1 MCNLHTSSVPIEA
14 LLEYWSGLPEE
25 HRTALFQLREEDFAA
40 ELDAHLKYQLRICRD
55 CRGNVYRAYRELKAS
70 KAGVPG
76 TELEICEGHS
86 LGLLD
91 GVVSLHGLG
100 SSGFFERAEEVEDC
114 KGADG
119 ELGDG
124 YEEGVRHAETPELA
138 REALADC
145 AVLIFRGQVEVAF
158 REQTAG
164 HNALLLFVHLALSM
178 MEERLTNA
186 FKELR
191 AKEAEAELL
200 ELVAKDE
207 KDKES
212 KKAKKKGRKKGKG
225 EGKGEQLLCGCGAV
239 CDAACSAS
247 SQRAGR
253 RSTSSSPTR
262 EPSPVRGPLSP
273 APDAGPQRDST
284 TAEGYSG
291 GDSGD
296 APARSKPSSNKSY
309 PRSPARST
317 LGAELMSPRRPPAKA
332 AAPQPS
338 PGAADA
344 AGWETIQ
351 AGGKGRRNSVGGPRK
366 AVPVPEP
373 RGSSPEAPRRH
384 SLGSC
389 PRPVAQPS
397 TPSGVS
403 RQQAG
408 PVRAVPVTASPHLQA
423 AAARASPAA
432 PVPDQ
437 RAGVEAPSV
446 RALPVTP
453 KAAPLKPASGLSS
466 GDPIIA
472 QHPAARHG
480 NAWQSAHHTSGK
492 LPGRAVHNVHASST
506 SWPQPIN
513 PPAKD
518 IAEGGHLPFSLFHHS
533 PTLVA
538 DIFSHPGA
546 V

>member
-1 MCNLHTSSVPIEA
+1 M
-14 LLEYWSGLPEE
+14 
-25 HRTALFQLREEDFAA
+25 
-40 ELDAHLKYQLRICRD
+40 
-55 CRGNVYRAYRELKAS
+55 
-70 KAGVPG
+70 
-76 TELEICEGHS
+76 
-86 LGLLD
+86 
-91 GVVSLHGLG
+91 
-100 SSGFFERAEEVEDC
+100 
-114 KGADG
+114 
-119 ELGDG
+119 
-124 YEEGVRHAETPELA
+124 
-138 REALADC
+138 
-145 AVLIFRGQVEVAF
+145 
-158 REQTAG
+158 
-164 HNALLLFVHLALSM
+164 
-178 MEERLTNA
+178 
-186 FKELR
+186 
-191 AKEAEAELL
+191 
-200 ELVAKDE
+200 AKDE

-296 APARSKPSSNKSY
+296 APARSKPSPNKSC

-389 PRPVAQPS
+389 SRPVAQPS

-437 RAGVEAPSV
+437 WAGVEAPSV

-472 QHPAARHG
+472 QHPVSHTASLPLLLHGGDPHVMSCIKSIEGNSCRGMSSLPPDGTSNLNHVPVPSRLQGTATHG
-480 NAWQSAHHTSGK
+480 NP
-492 LPGRAVHNVHASST
+492 LII
-506 SWPQPIN
+506 PQGSCLGERCITCM
-513 PPAKD
+513 PPAHR
-518 IAEGGHLPFSLFHHS
+518 GRSQ
-533 PTLVA
+533 
-538 DIFSHPGA
+538 
-546 V
+546 